1 MSLRTFDMRHAALAL
16 AVSAVVFSAP
26 SSAAGRVN
34 LSGLGNNDP
43 VDGFIV
49 TYRAGSPVKANALS
63 LQRSL
68 DRAASAA
75 FGSARSLKLR
85 RERTLGVGADL
96 IVADRALDRVDA
108 ETLMLQIATDPDV
121 VAIEPNIRLYPTLT
135 PNDTH
140 YNLQY
145 GFKSGV
151 GGTNADQ
158 AWNLGFLGAGQ
169 IVAVIDTGYR
179 PHVDLGANII
189 NGYDFISNT
198 FVANDGNGRDSSALD
213 PGDWVTASQCFS
225 GSQAR
230 NSSWHGTHVA
240 GTVAAL
246 TNNGLGVAGMAFNA
260 KVLAVRVLGRCGGSL
275 ADIADA
281 VVWASGGTVAG
292 VADVGANKAG
302 VINMSLGGSGS
313 CAGSVMQTA
322 ISQALL
328 NGTTVVVAA
337 GNNNADASAFTPASC
352 TGTGLIV
359 VGATDSTATR
369 AGFSNFGARLNISAP
384 GVGIT
389 STLNA
394 GTTSPAA
401 DNYVPYDGTSMASPH
416 VAGAVALMQSAYPRS
431 PKNVADIIQSTV
443 KPFSVACPQGCGAGI
458 LNADAAVRAAAA
470 WPLATFNPVAST
482 TCASSTMIYTLNNT
496 SVDPN
501 NDIVGYLWNLGDGRT
516 STASSPTVKY
526 PRATTWTVTL
536 TVTDAAGNTSSGSML
551 IGYRCQNPPG
561 NPPTT

>member
-1 MSLRTFDMRHAALAL
+1 MSLHTLNVRLAALTL
-16 AVSAVVFSAP
+16 AVSATLL
-26 SSAAGRVN
+26 SSPVWAAGRVN
-34 LSGLGNNDP
+34 ASGLDNNSP

-49 TYRAGSPVKANALS
+49 TYRADGPIKASAIA

-68 DRAASAA
+68 DRAASDA
-75 FGSARSLKLR
+75 FGSAKPLKLR

-96 IVADRALDRVDA
+96 IVADRRLGRVDA

-121 VAIEPNIRLYPTLT
+121 VAVEPNIRLFPTLA
-135 PNDTH
+135 PNDTY

-145 GFKSGV
+145 GFQSGI

-158 AWNLGFLGAGQ
+158 AWNRGFLGAGQ
-169 IVAVIDTGYR
+169 IVAIIDTGYR

-189 NGYDFISNT
+189 NGYDFIDNT
-198 FVANDGNGRDSSALD
+198 FVGNDGNGRDGSALD
-213 PGDWVTASQCFS
+213 PGDWVTAGQCVT
-225 GSQAR
+225 GSNAR
-230 NSSWHGTHVA
+230 NSSWHGTHVS

-246 TNNGLGVAGMAFNA
+246 TNNGVGVAGMAFNA
-260 KVLAVRVLGRCGGSL
+260 KVLAVRALGRCGGSL

-292 VADVGANKAG
+292 VPDVGVNKAG
-302 VINMSLGGSGS
+302 VINMSLGGPGS

-337 GNNNADASAFTPASC
+337 GNDNVDASGFTPASC
-352 TGTGLIV
+352 TGAGLIV
-359 VGATDSTATR
+359 VGATDSAGTK
-369 AGFSNFGARLNISAP
+369 AGFSNFGTSLSISAP
-384 GVGIT
+384 GVSIA

-394 GTTSPAA
+394 GTTVPAA
-401 DNYVPYDGTSMASPH
+401 DNYVYVSGTSMASPH

-431 PKNVADIIQSTV
+431 PKKVAEIIQRTV
-443 KPFSVACPQGCGAGI
+443 KPFPVACPQGCGAGI

-470 WPLATFNPVAST
+470 WPVAMFNPVAST

-501 NDIVGYLWNLGDGRT
+501 NDIAGYLWNLGDGRT
-516 STASSPTVKY
+516 STTSSPTVKY

-536 TVTDAAGNTSSGSML
+536 TVTDAAGNTSSESML
-551 IGYRCQNPPG
+551 IGYHCQNPPG